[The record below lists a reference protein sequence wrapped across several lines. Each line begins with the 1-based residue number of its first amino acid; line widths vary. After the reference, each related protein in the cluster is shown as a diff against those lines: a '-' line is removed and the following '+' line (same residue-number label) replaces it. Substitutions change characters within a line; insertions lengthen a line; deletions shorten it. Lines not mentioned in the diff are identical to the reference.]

1 MNVLD
6 KVAARMRRFSV
17 RLLSTA
23 ILFEIA
29 GASAI
34 LLFWP
39 RLWPLGVLLIAVAS
53 TRLWSL
59 ALRFRET
66 SSGPVE
72 TLYVAIQWGSLASA
86 ALALLFLVFGLFA
99 LVLGTAWT

>member
-1 MNVLD
+1 MNILD
-6 KVAARMRRFSV
+6 NVAARMRRFSV

-23 ILFEIA
+23 IVFEIA
-29 GASAI
+29 GATAI
-34 LLFWP
+34 LLLWP

-66 SSGPVE
+66 ATGSIAS
-72 TLYVAIQWGSLASA
+72 LYLFIQWGALASA
-86 ALALLFLVFGLFA
+86 ALALVFLVFGLFA
-99 LVLGTAWT
+99 LLGTTWT